1 MPPRLSLLLAVLA
14 VWPLWTAAGW
24 AQDDRVQ
31 VDADALG
38 YEEDGDVVS
47 ARGNVVVTKG
57 DARLTA
63 DTVRVRR
70 SRNALDARGNVVLAD
85 PQGDV
90 RADRLRLEL
99 TDETGT
105 IENGTI
111 RLPRRQYTIAGR
123 TLQKLYG
130 QSYRVTDGAVTTCE
144 CDRMEDADWS
154 IAADTLD
161 VTVGGTGRLR
171 HGVLRV
177 RDVPL
182 FYVPYGA
189 MAVRTDRHSGLLA
202 PRYGFSNKRGFQ
214 WEQPLYWAISK
225 SQDLTVT
232 TDVETSERAGL
243 LGEYRYA
250 PGRSMEGQLWVS
262 YFNEQLRE
270 RVSSP
275 APVHRW
281 SVVGS
286 HRHALTPDVRLYGDL
301 FLVSDDFF
309 LRDMNVAFHPTLER
323 SDRRSKRFTDS
334 RIGGVKTWDHA
345 QLRAEA
351 TYYQDLRNNRRR
363 RPPGEDQDAFEF
375 VPRIRFQGRHRLWDD
390 RIDVGLDAEGGH
402 FFRSRGYHGQR
413 LDIAPWISLPFSLA
427 GYGYGAFKA
436 TGRETVYRMSSR
448 SPGKRARPGGAP
460 LDRLQTRE
468 IVQVEAELGT
478 RLSRVFRVGWGR
490 LRKIQHVLD
499 PHVSFAY
506 VPQVGQDDLPL
517 YDTLDRIN
525 RRSLFVYGVTNRLLG
540 KFAPLGEGEAYVR
553 ELLQVSVLQ
562 AYDTNRRLREE
573 SGQRFGLSETG
584 QHFSDVDIRARVL
597 PLPFFS
603 LAADSTV
610 DVDRGDIIAARLDAA
625 LRDPRP
631 LPATS
636 PLLASLQRRTSL
648 GISYRTITDRLIK
661 EIDARAVLRVH
672 DALTLAYFTEYDLNS
687 RSFINSRYFFRLF
700 SPQKCWALDFGIVDR
715 SDPDETEFSLSVSLV
730 GFASAGKTA
739 F

>member
-130 QSYRVTDGAVTTCE
+130 QSYRVTDGVVTTCE

-286 HRHALTPDVRLYGDL
+286 HRHALTPDVQLYGDL

-334 RIGGVKTWDHA
+334 RIGGVKTWEHA

-351 TYYQDLRNNRRR
+351 TYYQDSAEQPPPASAGRGSGRVRVRAAHTFSGPPPALGRPHRRGAGCR
-363 RPPGEDQDAFEF
+363 GRAFLSE
-375 VPRIRFQGRHRLWDD
+375 PRLPRATARHRAVD
-390 RIDVGLDAEGGH
+390 
-402 FFRSRGYHGQR
+402 
-413 LDIAPWISLPFSLA
+413 LPA
-427 GYGYGAFKA
+427 
-436 TGRETVYRMSSR
+436 
-448 SPGKRARPGGAP
+448 
-460 LDRLQTRE
+460 
-468 IVQVEAELGT
+468 
-478 RLSRVFRVGWGR
+478 VFPGR
-490 LRKIQHVLD
+490 LRVRHAQ
-499 PHVSFAY
+499 
-506 VPQVGQDDLPL
+506 G
-517 YDTLDRIN
+517 DRPRN
-525 RRSLFVYGVTNRLLG
+525 RPIG
-540 KFAPLGEGEAYVR
+540 
-553 ELLQVSVLQ
+553 
-562 AYDTNRRLREE
+562 
-573 SGQRFGLSETG
+573 
-584 QHFSDVDIRARVL
+584 
-597 PLPFFS
+597 
-603 LAADSTV
+603 
-610 DVDRGDIIAARLDAA
+610 
-625 LRDPRP
+625 
-631 LPATS
+631 
-636 PLLASLQRRTSL
+636 
-648 GISYRTITDRLIK
+648 
-661 EIDARAVLRVH
+661 
-672 DALTLAYFTEYDLNS
+672 
-687 RSFINSRYFFRLF
+687 
-700 SPQKCWALDFGIVDR
+700 
-715 SDPDETEFSLSVSLV
+715 
-730 GFASAGKTA
+730 
-739 F
+739 

>member
-1 MPPRLSLLLAVLA
+1 MLSRPSLLLAALVA
-14 VWPLWTAAGW
+14 WPLWAAAGW
-24 AQDDRVQ
+24 AQDDRVR

-70 SRNALDARGNVVLAD
+70 SRNALDARGNVVLTD

-99 TDETGT
+99 ADETGT
-105 IENGTI
+105 IQNGTI

-161 VTVGGTGRLR
+161 VTLGGTGTLR

-182 FYVPYGA
+182 FYVPYGS
-189 MAVRTDRHSGLLA
+189 MAVRTERHSGLLA

-250 PGRSMEGQLWVS
+250 PSRRTEGQFWVS

-286 HRHALTPDVRLYGDL
+286 HRQRLAHDVRLYGDL

-309 LRDMNVAFHPTLER
+309 LREMNVAFHPTLER
-323 SDRRSKRFTDS
+323 GDRRSKRFTDS
-334 RIGGVKTWDHA
+334 RVGGVKTWDRA

-351 TYYQDLRNNRRR
+351 LYYQDLRNNRRQ
-363 RPPGEDQDAFEF
+363 RPLGQDQDAFEF
-375 VPRIRFQGRHRLWDD
+375 VPRVRFLGQRRLWDD
-390 RIDVGLDAEGGH
+390 RLDVGLDVAGGH

-413 LDIAPWISLPFSLA
+413 FDIAPWIALPFSLG
-427 GYGYGAFKA
+427 GYGYGALKA
-436 TGRETVYRMSSR
+436 TGRETVYRMSARSR
-448 SPGKRARPGGAP
+448 GKPHPSGAAP

-468 IVQVEAELGT
+468 IVRVEAELGT
-478 RLSRVFRVGWGR
+478 RLSRVFDVGWGR
-490 LRKIQHVLD
+490 LRKLQHVID

-525 RRSLFVYGVTNRLLG
+525 RRSLFVYGMTNRLLG
-540 KFAPLGEGEAYVR
+540 KFAPLGEGESYIR
-553 ELLQVSVLQ
+553 ELMQVSVLQ
-562 AYDTNRRLREE
+562 AYDASRRLREDAAE
-573 SGQRFGLSETG
+573 PFGLSETE

-603 LAADSTV
+603 LGADSTV

-631 LPATS
+631 LPPTS

-661 EIDARAVLRVH
+661 EVDARAVLRLH
-672 DALTLAYFTEYDLNS
+672 DSLTLAYFTEYDLNS